1 MILPIHF
8 NLWVIYVEYR
18 IDNTFELLSQ
28 EEWDKYLDS
37 HLFKKMYIDPN
48 SFSVAQDFMS
58 EIVFERQI
66 RNYIRQHNN
75 KVGTLNVSYALCRH
89 YFDKGIPDDPWFIS
103 PGEHGESIQYMPKF
117 KPKDWL
123 VRYWFSYFSEAVY
136 FKLFSIWDSVVGL
149 LNEFYQMGHEEDLR
163 FRSEVMKTLKSQR
176 NDIYQYMI
184 DILNEPLYKEA
195 NMYRTRIIH
204 GTTPNDVSSGL
215 RIKRNVDTEV
225 YDFDNDGKIT
235 KKKVKASLQITDSVG
250 EYTNTRTIM
259 DNIEKFSIFS
269 GEKISKIV
277 DMIKTDTFHIKY

>member
-103 PGEHGESIQYMPKF
+103 PGEHGESVQYMPKF

-123 VRYWFSYFSEAVY
+123 IRYWFSYFSEAVY

-149 LNEFYQMGHEEDLR
+149 LNEFYQMGHEEDIR
-163 FRSEVMKTLKSQR
+163 FRSKVMKTLKSQR
-176 NDIYQYMI
+176 NDIYQYMEN
-184 DILNEPLYKEA
+184 ILKEPIYKEA

-215 RIKRNVDTEV
+215 RINRNIETEV
-225 YDFDNDGKIT
+225 YDFNNDGKIT
-235 KKKVKASLQITDSVG
+235 KKKVKASIQITDSLG

-259 DNIEKFSIFS
+259 ENIEKFSIFS
-269 GEKISKIV
+269 GERISIIV

>member
-1 MILPIHF
+1 M
-8 NLWVIYVEYR
+8 IYVEYR

-37 HLFKKMYIDPN
+37 YLFKNMYIDPD
-48 SFSVAQDFMS
+48 SFSVAEDFMS
-58 EIVFERQI
+58 KIVFDNHI
-66 RNYIRQHNN
+66 KNYIRQHNN

-269 GEKISKIV
+269 GEKISKII